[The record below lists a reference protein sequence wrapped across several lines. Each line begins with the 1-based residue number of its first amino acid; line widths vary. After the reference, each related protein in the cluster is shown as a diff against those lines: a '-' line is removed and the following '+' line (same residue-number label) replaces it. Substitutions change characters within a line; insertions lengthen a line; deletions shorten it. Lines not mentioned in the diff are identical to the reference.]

1 MVGKQDFMTEME
13 FKMFK
18 KNLEY
23 ILILLDHFVYTLP
36 NSLNYNDW

>member
-1 MVGKQDFMTEME
+1 MIEME

-23 ILILLDHFVYTLP
+23 IFIFLDYFVYILF
-36 NSLNYNDW
+36 NLFNYNDW